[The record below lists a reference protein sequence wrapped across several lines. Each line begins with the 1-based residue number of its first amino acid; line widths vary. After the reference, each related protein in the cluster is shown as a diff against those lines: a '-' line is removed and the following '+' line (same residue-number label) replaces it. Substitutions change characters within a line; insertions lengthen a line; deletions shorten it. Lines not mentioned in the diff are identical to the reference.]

1 MTRRLRRRLLHQIVT
16 NHQSRQVQ
24 LQQHKG
30 EKTEWVSIKAL
41 TDNRYVVKVDPFGW
55 TLNSNSSYVQKR
67 IAMSVQIQQKTSF
80 HLSQSTLRF

>member
-1 MTRRLRRRLLHQIVT
+1 MVNHNNLRHQLLLQFSTDAYT
-16 NHQSRQVQ
+16 NSTVQ

-67 IAMSVQIQQKTSF
+67 IAMSVQM
-80 HLSQSTLRF
+80 

>member
-16 NHQSRQVQ
+16 NHQSRQA
-24 LQQHKG
+24 QQHKG

-41 TDNRYVVKVDPFGW
+41 TDNRYVAKVDPFGW

-67 IAMSVQIQQKTSF
+67 IAVSVQM
-80 HLSQSTLRF
+80 

>member
-55 TLNSNSSYVQKR
+55 TLNSNSSYVQNR
-67 IAMSVQIQQKTSF
+67 IAMSVQM
-80 HLSQSTLRF
+80 